1 MSELIHLK
9 EGDLRVSLFA
19 PLERETPLVEILY
32 GDKVL
37 ADLSFR
43 DDDSTGEVLVLF
55 HDEITGVS
63 MSQTL
68 LEQVLLKGHQRLVEN

>member
-1 MSELIHLK
+1 M
-9 EGDLRVSLFA
+9 FA